1 MSECVYPDFT
11 PWVNVYTLTNDLK
24 ATIYPVF
31 CRVLLC
37 GQFGNRNHL
46 QRLLPPLV
54 QFSEFKKKKSVL
66 FNMISKLCVVW
77 WNWTKTFRAAQK
89 TSQINKNK
97 KKEKIYYNVQWLGKI
112 NARIFK
118 HQVLLFRGNFRNPC
132 SLSNAD
138 PSPRPPL
145 RQRLSGDWGTRE
157 KRDDGNERRAR
168 AGGDGKETEREGKG
182 LSLFLPFPSLPSS
195 PLSLIILNS
204 NITQWSRTTGDEAG
218 PE

>member
-1 MSECVYPDFT
+1 MFLKTKCLRQVALSCINVDNPTITICSILGIFAPWLNQWVTPSPPQEKKLYYTGSHCQLNLVIKFA

-66 FNMISKLCVVW
+66 FNMITKLCVVW

-89 TSQINKNK
+89 TSQINS
-97 KKEKIYYNVQWLGKI
+97 I
-112 NARIFK
+112 
-118 HQVLLFRGNFRNPC
+118 C
-132 SLSNAD
+132 
-138 PSPRPPL
+138 
-145 RQRLSGDWGTRE
+145 
-157 KRDDGNERRAR
+157 
-168 AGGDGKETEREGKG
+168 
-182 LSLFLPFPSLPSS
+182 
-195 PLSLIILNS
+195 
-204 NITQWSRTTGDEAG
+204 
-218 PE
+218 